1 MNKLLD
7 GLKDEMNFGLTENGA
22 VKHLSTR
29 SAVLDMFAMG
39 AAMRDRTE
47 EDIILMFR
55 KAMAENTLMALRCL
69 FYIRDI
75 RGGQGERRF
84 FRICIKDLA
93 FNNPAAAIKNIQSIA
108 TFGRWDDLYS
118 FVGTPVERAALTV
131 IKDQL
136 ELDLTCKTPSLL
148 AKWLK
153 SENAS
158 SKETARLGGITRKF
172 LGLSHKEYR
181 QILSTLRNKIKI
193 VETLMSQNRWSEIEF
208 DKIPSKA
215 GLKYK
220 NVFARKDIIAEKF
233 EKFAADANT
242 TVKTGAIYP
251 YEVVEKVLD
260 KVSYDYGSYNTRYK
274 FSGEKVDRDILNKY
288 WENLKDYF
296 DGKECN
302 MLCMID
308 TSGSMCGTPI
318 NTAISLGLYV
328 AERMTGPFANHYMSF
343 ASRPQLIETNGVDF
357 VDKVLRIY
365 ETNLVDDTNIEAAFD
380 LILKKAIAG
389 KLAQSDLPSTLTVI
403 SDMEFN
409 SATSDY
415 STRDAAGQETLMEG
429 IAKKWSAAGY
439 EMPHLIFWNVN
450 ARTNNIPM
458 LGNGR
463 ISFVSGMSPTIFEA
477 ILTGKSGM
485 ELFLEAV
492 GLNPRYAEITD

>member
-1 MNKLLD
+1 
-7 GLKDEMNFGLTENGA
+7 MNFGLTENGA

-260 KVSYDYGSYNTRYK
+260 KISYDYGSYNTKYK
-274 FSGEKVDRDILNKY
+274 FSRL
-288 WENLKDYF
+288 
-296 DGKECN
+296 
-302 MLCMID
+302 
-308 TSGSMCGTPI
+308 
-318 NTAISLGLYV
+318 
-328 AERMTGPFANHYMSF
+328 
-343 ASRPQLIETNGVDF
+343 
-357 VDKVLRIY
+357 
-365 ETNLVDDTNIEAAFD
+365 
-380 LILKKAIAG
+380 
-389 KLAQSDLPSTLTVI
+389 
-403 SDMEFN
+403 
-409 SATSDY
+409 SA
-415 STRDAAGQETLMEG
+415 
-429 IAKKWSAAGY
+429 
-439 EMPHLIFWNVN
+439 
-450 ARTNNIPM
+450 
-458 LGNGR
+458 
-463 ISFVSGMSPTIFEA
+463 
-477 ILTGKSGM
+477 
-485 ELFLEAV
+485 
-492 GLNPRYAEITD
+492 